1 MFFIKLIKKIFSK
14 RKREEKK
21 PLIIEENI
29 SIAQVR
35 VCGYFDEGHKLSLT
49 EEEKNRLIKKIA
61 QEIADEGLYEF
72 SYFPDERKYEISVS
86 VNAPSNK
93 GGGL

>member
-1 MFFIKLIKKIFSK
+1 MFFKKLIKKIFSK
-14 RKREEKK
+14 RKNKKVK
-21 PLIIEENI
+21 PLIIEEKI

-35 VCGYFDEGHKLSLT
+35 VCGYFEEGQKLSLT
-49 EEEKNRLIKKIA
+49 EKEKNKAIKKIA